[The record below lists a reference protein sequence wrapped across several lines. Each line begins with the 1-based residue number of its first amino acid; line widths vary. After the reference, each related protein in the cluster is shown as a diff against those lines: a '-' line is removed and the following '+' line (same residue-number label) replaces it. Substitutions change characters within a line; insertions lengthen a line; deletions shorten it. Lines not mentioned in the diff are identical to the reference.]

1 MGSLMSKSDNCS
13 TDAGEIGEPISFC
26 FCFCFFSMI
35 AKLLTFIMYQPTM
48 IEVPFLF

>member
-1 MGSLMSKSDNCS
+1 MGSLKSKSDNCS

-26 FCFCFFSMI
+26 FFAMI